1 MKTLTQLFC
10 GAFLFAVSSNLCLAQ
25 IEVYSDEEVFLS
37 NVEDFNLESFEMNET
52 TSKSTEPIN
61 TQNMTVSI
69 SGAVQAI
76 VNQGGG
82 GELPTDGDQALIAE
96 LGPLVLHFEL
106 IRPTR
111 VLGLNISDFGDV
123 GDGGNLVVATDDGNT
138 FQIATTPGSTLPNNN
153 NMYFGLITNEP
164 IYEFEIRST
173 TPGDG
178 ILVDEIYLDPILL
191 GDVNFDGVV
200 DLLDVAVFV
209 ELVTSKT
216 FQLEAD
222 VNEDGFV
229 DLLDV
234 GPFVEILAN

>member
-82 GELPTDGDQALIAE
+82 GELPTDGDQTLTAE

-123 GDGGNLVVATDDGNT
+123 GDGGNLVVATDDGNA

-153 NMYFGLITNEP
+153 NMFFFGLITNEP
-164 IYEFEIRST
+164 ISERQRSSRPLEHGVFFNLCEVVCRAGISRGHNPREFSSRR
-173 TPGDG
+173 GWQRG
-178 ILVDEIYLDPILL
+178 L
-191 GDVNFDGVV
+191 N
-200 DLLDVAVFV
+200 
-209 ELVTSKT
+209 
-216 FQLEAD
+216 
-222 VNEDGFV
+222 
-229 DLLDV
+229 
-234 GPFVEILAN
+234 